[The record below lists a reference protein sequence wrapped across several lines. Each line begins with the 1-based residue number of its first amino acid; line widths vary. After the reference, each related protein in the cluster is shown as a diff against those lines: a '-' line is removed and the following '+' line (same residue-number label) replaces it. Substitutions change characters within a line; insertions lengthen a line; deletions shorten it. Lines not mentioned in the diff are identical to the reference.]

1 MNDTVLTPTVRNAD
15 VVYIGYPKAASV
27 FLGKFLEN
35 HPEVTIDH
43 HGIVPLLLQSNCTS
57 FLVAAKPCND
67 KVHVS
72 RDEGFAE
79 SLCVIGDLFK
89 WHRYKYIP
97 GAWDVVKNE
106 ILVDPDEAA
115 GRLHRAHPQAKVLI
129 VLREQTDWLNS
140 IYKYSINELPAA
152 QRSFA
157 DYCATPYGTVLL
169 QAGHFDRTITAYLDI
184 FGSNRICVLHYD
196 DLVNAPNRFAA
207 RLCAFIGIAEQQLP
221 ARRENESH
229 AQIARLLKLFP
240 IVGRLPRSAKDA
252 IKPRAARLLPG
263 ARGMLLSSREL
274 RLLRS
279 IYVLSNQRT
288 EKLIEQLS

>member
-1 MNDTVLTPTVRNAD
+1 MNDAVLTPIVTNAD
-15 VVYIGYPKAASV
+15 VVYSGYPKAASV

-43 HGIVPLLLQSNCTS
+43 HGIVPLLLQSNSTS
-57 FLVAAKPCND
+57 FPIAAKPCHD

-79 SLCVIGDLFK
+79 SLCVIGDLSK

-97 GAWDVVKNE
+97 GAWDVVKDD

-115 GRLHRAHPQAKVLI
+115 RRLHRAHPQAKVLI

-169 QAGHFDRTITAYLDI
+169 QAGHFDKTITAYLDI
-184 FGSNRICVLHYD
+184 FGSNRICVLRYD
-196 DLVNAPNRFAA
+196 DLVNAPGRFTA
-207 RLCAFIGIAEQQLP
+207 RLCAFIGIAEQPLP
-221 ARRENESH
+221 PRRENESH
-229 AQIARLLKLFP
+229 AQIARLLRLFP

-279 IYVLSNQRT
+279 VYVLSNQRT
-288 EKLIEQLS
+288 EKLIERLS